1 MAHPVCIPMVQNGNI
16 AENQDVNHHVKSIIL
31 SDGGGVTV

>member
-1 MAHPVCIPMVQNGNI
+1 MPQLVCIPMVQNGNI
-16 AENQDVNHHVKSIIL
+16 AVNQDVDHHVKSIIL